1 MSMYDQLKEVWGEL
15 TAPGAP
21 FEIST
26 VQIRGNPTRAFAT
39 GPATVR
45 DLWLASAA
53 FADRDYLVYD
63 DERITYAE
71 AHRQVASIANW
82 LRAQGV
88 QPGDR
93 VAIAMRNYPE
103 WLLAY
108 WATIAMGAVVVGVN
122 AWWVGPELVYGLN
135 DSSPKVLICDQQR
148 LEQTLAARGSRQG
161 CRAAR

>member
-1 MSMYDQLKEVWGEL
+1 MSMYDQLREVWGEL
-15 TAPGAP
+15 TAPGAA
-21 FEIST
+21 FEIT
-26 VQIRGNPTRAFAT
+26 TETIRGNPCRAFAT
-39 GPATVR
+39 APQTVR

-53 FADRDYLVYD
+53 YGDRDYLVYD

-71 AHRQVASIANW
+71 AQRQVASIANW
-82 LRAQGV
+82 LRAHGV

-108 WATIAMGAVVVGVN
+108 WATVAMGAVVVGVN

-135 DSSPKVLICDQQR
+135 DSCPKVLICDQQI
-148 LEQTLAARGSRQG
+148 LKWQLSMKQS
-161 CRAAR
+161 